1 MKNSRIEIFKTSNKE
16 EIIPIEDLRKSQIS
30 KNFT

>member
-16 EIIPIEDLRKSQIS
+16 ETTSYRRSEKIS
-30 KNFT
+30 NI